1 MKVLVIGSGGREHA
15 ICTKL
20 KESKLVSKI
29 YCAPGNAGIA
39 NVATLVDSKPMDF
52 LSIVDFSK
60 REEIDLV
67 VVAPDNP
74 LAGGLVDILNAN
86 DIKAFGPTKR
96 AAEIEGS
103 KAFSKSFMKKYGIPT
118 ADYAVFNKYEAAK
131 DYLDKVEKF
140 PIVLKA
146 DGLAFGKGVIIAHDK
161 VSAQNSLENM
171 MLSKV
176 FGDAANT
183 VVIEEFLEGPE
194 MTLLCFTD
202 GKTVSAMPSS
212 QDHKKAF
219 DGDKGL
225 NTGGMGAFSPAKAYT
240 PQVEK
245 EIMENIV
252 KKTIDGLN
260 KENRTF
266 KGVLYFGLM
275 ATASGVKVIE
285 YNARFGDP
293 ETQAILPLLESD
305 LCEIMLAT
313 IDGTLSSI
321 DIKWKNKVGFSVVV
335 ASGGYPESV
344 IKGYEIEILPLDED
358 LILYHAGTKESNGK
372 LYTNGGRVFNL
383 SVVADSID
391 EARKKVYSNID
402 KIKFTGAR
410 YRSDIGIK

>member
-183 VVIEEFLEGPE
+183 VIIEEFLEGPE

-313 IDGTLSSI
+313 IDGTLNNI

>member
-183 VVIEEFLEGPE
+183 VIIEEFLEGPE

-313 IDGTLSSI
+313 IDGTLNNI

-335 ASGGYPESV
+335 ASGGYPENV

>member
-140 PIVLKA
+140 PVVLKA

-313 IDGTLSSI
+313 IDGTLNNI

-335 ASGGYPESV
+335 ASGGYPENV

>member
-140 PIVLKA
+140 PVVLKA

>member
-1 MKVLVIGSGGREHA
+1 MKILVIGSGGREHA
-15 ICTKL
+15 ICAKL
-20 KESKLVSKI
+20 KESSLVKKI

-39 NVATLVDSKPMDF
+39 SIATCVDIKPMDF
-52 LSIVDFSK
+52 LAIVDFSK
-60 REEIDLV
+60 SEKIDLV

-74 LAGGLVDILNAN
+74 LSGGLVDILNAN
-86 DIKAFGPTKR
+86 EIKAFGPTKK
-96 AAEIEGS
+96 ASEIEGS
-103 KAFSKSFMKKYGIPT
+103 KAFSKSFMAKYGIPT
-118 ADYAVFNKYEAAK
+118 ANYAVFNDYEDAK
-131 DYLDKVEKF
+131 EYLERLDKF
-140 PIVLKA
+140 PVVLKA
-146 DGLAFGKGVIIAHDK
+146 SGLAFGKGVIIANDK
-161 VSAQNSLENM
+161 VSAQNSLEDM

-194 MTLLCFTD
+194 LTLLCFTD
-202 GKTVSAMPSS
+202 GKTISAMPSS

-240 PQVEK
+240 LELEK
-245 EIMENIV
+245 EILDNIV

-275 ATASGVKVIE
+275 ATKDGVKVIE

-293 ETQAILPLLESD
+293 ETQAVLPLLESD

-313 IDGTLSSI
+313 IDGTLDKL

-335 ASGGYPESV
+335 ASGGYPEHV
-344 IKGYEIEILPLDED
+344 IKGYEIEIGKLDKD
-358 LILYHAGTKESNGK
+358 IILYHAGTKEENGK

-383 SVVADSID
+383 SVVADSI
-391 EARKKVYSNID
+391 EKAREKVYSNID
-402 KIKFTGAR
+402 KIKFTGSR
-410 YRSDIGIK
+410 YRSDIGLK

>member
-20 KESKLVSKI
+20 KESKFVSKI

-86 DIKAFGPTKR
+86 DIKAFGPTKK

-183 VVIEEFLEGPE
+183 VIIEEFLEGPE

-313 IDGTLSSI
+313 IDGTLNDI

-335 ASGGYPESV
+335 ASGGYPENV

>member
-183 VVIEEFLEGPE
+183 VIIEEFLKGPE

-202 GKTVSAMPSS
+202 GKTVAAMPSS

-252 KKTIDGLN
+252 TKTIDGLN

-313 IDGTLSSI
+313 IDGTLKDI

-335 ASGGYPESV
+335 ASGGYPENV
-344 IKGYEIEILPLDED
+344 IKGYEIEILPLDEN

>member
-140 PIVLKA
+140 PVVLKA

-183 VVIEEFLEGPE
+183 VIIEEFLEGPE

>member
-335 ASGGYPESV
+335 ASGGYPENV